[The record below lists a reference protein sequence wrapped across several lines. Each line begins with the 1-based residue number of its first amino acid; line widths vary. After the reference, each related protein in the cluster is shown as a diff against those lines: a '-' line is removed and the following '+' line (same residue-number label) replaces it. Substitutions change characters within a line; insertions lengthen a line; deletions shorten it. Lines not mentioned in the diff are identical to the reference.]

1 MHETILNKR
10 YTIKAIPIEDRRP
23 IELSANMKPHPL
35 SFMELPFDPEYSL
48 YNNRMTPER
57 LNNVTDDEQY
67 WAIRQKVIFRNTG
80 ELPIEMSGPDAEKFA
95 NRVFAR
101 DVSRV
106 KVGRCCYNFVLY
118 QHGGMITDGV
128 MLRLAED
135 KFWMAQADGELI
147 KWYMAHAHN
156 FNVKVT
162 DPNVWVTQVQGPRSM
177 DVLRDVIDG
186 NFPDP
191 WRYFDIAT
199 VSIAGEEVI
208 ITRTGFSNELGWEF
222 YLRPENDAHKIGN
235 HIWEIGLKYGMI
247 LTGTPVFRAR
257 RIEAGLMGTTE
268 FDSTTTPFD
277 AGLGHFVQMDKHD
290 FIGKEALEKADKRSR
305 TFGMRVLGGIAE
317 RGRTISFGDSLV
329 GIVCSST
336 WSPYQECG
344 VALVRMDDPE
354 MGPSTEVKVL
364 GTDGK
369 TYSAKLCSLP
379 MYDPEGAIV
388 RERTQLS
395 QKVLSLGLD
404 NVNLSILNNL
414 KQSFFKLYLNYL
426 KPRSL
431 SLSSIV
437 RRKRI

>member
-1 MHETILNKR
+1 MHKTILNKR

-80 ELPIEMSGPDAEKFA
+80 ELPIEISGPDAEKFA

-106 KVGRCCYNFVLY
+106 KVGRCSYNFVLY
-118 QHGGMITDGV
+118 HHGGMITDGV

-156 FNVKVT
+156 FDVKVT

-186 NFPDP
+186 NFPEP

-290 FIGKEALEKADKRSR
+290 FIGREALEKADKRSR

-317 RGRTISFGDSLV
+317 RGRTISFGDDLV
-329 GIVCSST
+329 GNVCSST

-369 TYSAKLCSLP
+369 TYSAKPVSYTHLRAH
-379 MYDPEGAIV
+379 E
-388 RERTQLS
+388 T
-395 QKVLSLGLD
+395 
-404 NVNLSILNNL
+404 
-414 KQSFFKLYLNYL
+414 
-426 KPRSL
+426 
-431 SLSSIV
+431 
-437 RRKRI
+437 

>member
-80 ELPIEMSGPDAEKFA
+80 ELPIEISGPDAEKFA

-101 DVSRV
+101 DVSRA
-106 KVGRCCYNFVLY
+106 KVGRCSYNFVLY
-118 QHGGMITDGV
+118 HHGGMITDGV

-156 FNVKVT
+156 FDVKVT

-290 FIGKEALEKADKRSR
+290 FIGKQALEKADKRSR

-317 RGRTISFGDSLV
+317 RGRTISFGDNLV
-329 GIVCSST
+329 GLVCSST

-388 RERTQLS
+388 RGKNKTIPKGPEPWT
-395 QKVLSLGLD
+395 G
-404 NVNLSILNNL
+404 
-414 KQSFFKLYLNYL
+414 
-426 KPRSL
+426 
-431 SLSSIV
+431 
-437 RRKRI
+437 

>member
-1 MHETILNKR
+1 MHKTILNKR

-80 ELPIEMSGPDAEKFA
+80 ELPIEISGPDAEKFA

-106 KVGRCCYNFVLY
+106 KVGRCSYNFVLY
-118 QHGGMITDGV
+118 HHGGMITDGV

-156 FNVKVT
+156 FDVKVT

-235 HIWEIGLKYGMI
+235 HIWEIGQKYGMI

-290 FIGKEALEKADKRSR
+290 FIGKQALEKADKRSR

-317 RGRTISFGDSLV
+317 RGRTISFGDNFV

-379 MYDPEGAIV
+379 MYDPEGTIV
-388 RERTQLS
+388 RGKDTTIPKGPEPWT
-395 QKVLSLGLD
+395 G
-404 NVNLSILNNL
+404 
-414 KQSFFKLYLNYL
+414 
-426 KPRSL
+426 
-431 SLSSIV
+431 
-437 RRKRI
+437 

>member
-80 ELPIEMSGPDAEKFA
+80 ELPIEISGPDAEKFA

-106 KVGRCCYNFVLY
+106 KVGRCSYNFVLY
-118 QHGGMITDGV
+118 HHGGMITDGV

-147 KWYMAHAHN
+147 KWYMANAQA
-156 FNVKVT
+156 FDVT
-162 DPNVWVTQVQGPRSM
+162 VSDPNVWVTQVQGPRSM

-186 NFPDP
+186 DFPEP

-222 YLRPENDAHKIGN
+222 YLRPENDAQKIGN
-235 HIWEIGLKYGMI
+235 HIWEIGLKYGII

-290 FIGKEALEKADKRSR
+290 FIGREALEKADKRSR

-317 RGRTISFGDSLV
+317 RGRTISIGDDLV

-344 VALVRMDDPE
+344 VALVRMDDPA
-354 MGPSTEVKVL
+354 MGPSTEVKVT

-369 TYSAKLCSLP
+369 TYNAKLCSLP
-379 MYDPEGAIV
+379 MYDSEGAIA
-388 RERTQLS
+388 RGKNITIPNGPQPW
-395 QKVLSLGLD
+395 KG
-404 NVNLSILNNL
+404 
-414 KQSFFKLYLNYL
+414 
-426 KPRSL
+426 
-431 SLSSIV
+431 
-437 RRKRI
+437 

>member
-10 YTIKAIPIEDRRP
+10 YTIKAIAIEDRRP
-23 IELSANMKPHPL
+23 IELSSNMKPHPL

-80 ELPIEMSGPDAEKFA
+80 ELPIEISGPDAEKFA

-106 KVGRCCYNFVLY
+106 KVGRCSYNFVLY
-118 QHGGMITDGV
+118 HNGGMITDGV

-156 FNVKVT
+156 FDVKVT

-186 NFPDP
+186 NLPDP

-317 RGRTISFGDSLV
+317 RGRTISFGDNLV
-329 GIVCSST
+329 GLVCSST

-364 GTDGK
+364 GNDGK
-369 TYSAKLCSLP
+369 TYSAKLCSLT
-379 MYDPEGAIV
+379 MYDPDGTIV
-388 RERTQLS
+388 RGKNTTIPKGPEPWT
-395 QKVLSLGLD
+395 G
-404 NVNLSILNNL
+404 
-414 KQSFFKLYLNYL
+414 
-426 KPRSL
+426 
-431 SLSSIV
+431 
-437 RRKRI
+437 

>member
-23 IELSANMKPHPL
+23 IELSSNMKPHPL

-80 ELPIEMSGPDAEKFA
+80 ELPIEISGPDAEKFA

-106 KVGRCCYNFVLY
+106 KVGRCSYNFALY
-118 QHGGMITDGV
+118 HHGGMITDGV
-128 MLRLAED
+128 MLRLAAD

-147 KWYMAHAHN
+147 KWYMAHAQN
-156 FNVKVT
+156 FDVKVT

-290 FIGKEALEKADKRSR
+290 FIGKKALEKADKRSR
-305 TFGMRVLGGIAE
+305 TFGMRVFGGIAE
-317 RGRTISFGDSLV
+317 RGRTISFGDNFV

-364 GTDGK
+364 GNDGK

-379 MYDPEGAIV
+379 MYDPEGTIV
-388 RERTQLS
+388 RGKNTTIPKGPEPWT
-395 QKVLSLGLD
+395 G
-404 NVNLSILNNL
+404 
-414 KQSFFKLYLNYL
+414 
-426 KPRSL
+426 
-431 SLSSIV
+431 
-437 RRKRI
+437 

>member
-80 ELPIEMSGPDAEKFA
+80 ELPIEISGPDAEKFA

-106 KVGRCCYNFVLY
+106 KVGRCSYNFVLY
-118 QHGGMITDGV
+118 HHGGMITDGV

-156 FNVKVT
+156 FDVKVT

-235 HIWEIGLKYGMI
+235 HIWEIGQKYGMI

-290 FIGKEALEKADKRSR
+290 FIGKKALEKADKRSR

-317 RGRTISFGDSLV
+317 RGRTISFGDNLV

-364 GTDGK
+364 GNDGK

-379 MYDPEGAIV
+379 MYDPEGTIV
-388 RERTQLS
+388 RGKNTTIPKGPEPWT
-395 QKVLSLGLD
+395 G
-404 NVNLSILNNL
+404 
-414 KQSFFKLYLNYL
+414 
-426 KPRSL
+426 
-431 SLSSIV
+431 
-437 RRKRI
+437 

>member
-80 ELPIEMSGPDAEKFA
+80 ELPIEISGPDAEKFA

-106 KVGRCCYNFVLY
+106 KVGRCSYNFVLY
-118 QHGGMITDGV
+118 HNGGMITDGV

-156 FNVKVT
+156 FDVKVT

-290 FIGKEALEKADKRSR
+290 FIGKKALEKADKRSR

-317 RGRTISFGDSLV
+317 RGRTISFGDNLV
-329 GIVCSST
+329 GLVCSST

-364 GTDGK
+364 GNDGK

-379 MYDPEGAIV
+379 MYDPEGTIV
-388 RERTQLS
+388 RGKNTTIPKGPEPWT
-395 QKVLSLGLD
+395 G
-404 NVNLSILNNL
+404 
-414 KQSFFKLYLNYL
+414 
-426 KPRSL
+426 
-431 SLSSIV
+431 
-437 RRKRI
+437 

>member
-1 MHETILNKR
+1 MHKTILNKR

-80 ELPIEMSGPDAEKFA
+80 ELPIEISGPDAEKFA

-106 KVGRCCYNFVLY
+106 KVGRCSYNFVLY
-118 QHGGMITDGV
+118 HHGGMITDGV

-147 KWYMAHAHN
+147 KWYMAHAQN
-156 FNVKVT
+156 FDVKVT

-235 HIWEIGLKYGMI
+235 HIWEIGQKYGMI

-277 AGLGHFVQMDKHD
+277 AGLGHFVQMDKQD
-290 FIGKEALEKADKRSR
+290 FIGKQALETADKRSR

-317 RGRTISFGDSLV
+317 RGRTISLGDDLV

-354 MGPSTEVKVL
+354 MGPSSEVKVL

-369 TYSAKLCSLP
+369 IYSAKLCSLP

-388 RERTQLS
+388 RGTNTTIPKGSEPWT
-395 QKVLSLGLD
+395 G
-404 NVNLSILNNL
+404 
-414 KQSFFKLYLNYL
+414 
-426 KPRSL
+426 
-431 SLSSIV
+431 
-437 RRKRI
+437 

>member
-80 ELPIEMSGPDAEKFA
+80 ELPIEISGPDAEKFA

-106 KVGRCCYNFVLY
+106 KVGRCSYNFVLY
-118 QHGGMITDGV
+118 HHGGMITDGV

-156 FNVKVT
+156 FDVKVT

-235 HIWEIGLKYGMI
+235 HIWEIGQKYGMI

-290 FIGKEALEKADKRSR
+290 FIGKKALEKADKRSR

-317 RGRTISFGDSLV
+317 RGRTISFGDNFV

-364 GTDGK
+364 GNDGK

-379 MYDPEGAIV
+379 MYDPEGTIV
-388 RERTQLS
+388 RGKNTTIPKGPEPWT
-395 QKVLSLGLD
+395 G
-404 NVNLSILNNL
+404 
-414 KQSFFKLYLNYL
+414 
-426 KPRSL
+426 
-431 SLSSIV
+431 
-437 RRKRI
+437 

>member
-80 ELPIEMSGPDAEKFA
+80 ELPIEISGPDAEKFA

-106 KVGRCCYNFVLY
+106 KVGRCSYNFVLY
-118 QHGGMITDGV
+118 HHGGMITDGV

-147 KWYMAHAHN
+147 KWYMANAQA
-156 FNVKVT
+156 FDVT
-162 DPNVWVTQVQGPRSM
+162 VSDPNVWVTQVQGPRSM

-186 NFPDP
+186 DFPDP

-208 ITRTGFSNELGWEF
+208 ISRTGFSNELGWEF
-222 YLRPENDAHKIGN
+222 YLRPENDAQKIGN
-235 HIWEIGLKYGMI
+235 HIWEIGLKYGII

-290 FIGKEALEKADKRSR
+290 FIGREALEKADKRSR

-317 RGRTISFGDSLV
+317 RGRTISIGDDLV

-344 VALVRMDDPE
+344 VALVRMDDPA
-354 MGPSTEVKVL
+354 MGPSTEVKVT

-369 TYSAKLCSLP
+369 TYNAKLCSLP
-379 MYDPEGAIV
+379 MYDSEGAIA
-388 RERTQLS
+388 RGKNITIPNGPQPW
-395 QKVLSLGLD
+395 KG
-404 NVNLSILNNL
+404 
-414 KQSFFKLYLNYL
+414 
-426 KPRSL
+426 
-431 SLSSIV
+431 
-437 RRKRI
+437 

>member
-1 MHETILNKR
+1 MHKTILNKR

-80 ELPIEMSGPDAEKFA
+80 ELPIEISGPDAEKFA

-106 KVGRCCYNFVLY
+106 KVGRCSYNFVLY
-118 QHGGMITDGV
+118 HNGGMITDGV

-156 FNVKVT
+156 FDVEVT

-177 DVLRDVIDG
+177 EVLRDVIDG
-186 NFPDP
+186 NFPEP

-199 VSIAGEEVI
+199 VSISGEEVI

-290 FIGKEALEKADKRSR
+290 FIGKKALEKADKRSR
-305 TFGMRVLGGIAE
+305 TFGMRVFGGIAE
-317 RGRTISFGDSLV
+317 RGRTISFGDNFV

-364 GTDGK
+364 GNDGK

-379 MYDPEGAIV
+379 MYDPEGTIV
-388 RERTQLS
+388 RGKNTTIPKGPEPWT
-395 QKVLSLGLD
+395 G
-404 NVNLSILNNL
+404 
-414 KQSFFKLYLNYL
+414 
-426 KPRSL
+426 
-431 SLSSIV
+431 
-437 RRKRI
+437 

>member
-1 MHETILNKR
+1 MHETMLNKR

-23 IELSANMKPHPL
+23 IELSSNMKPHPL
-35 SFMELPFDPEYSL
+35 SFLELPFDPEYSL

-80 ELPIEMSGPDAEKFA
+80 ELPIEISGPDAEKFA

-106 KVGRCCYNFVLY
+106 KVGRCSYNFALY
-118 QHGGMITDGV
+118 HHGGMITDGV

-156 FNVKVT
+156 FDVKVT

-235 HIWEIGLKYGMI
+235 HIWEIGQKYGMI

-277 AGLGHFVQMDKHD
+277 AGLGHFVQMDKQD
-290 FIGKEALEKADKRSR
+290 FIGKQALEKADKRSR

-317 RGRTISFGDSLV
+317 RGRTISLGDDLV

-354 MGPSTEVKVL
+354 MGPSSEVKVL

-369 TYSAKLCSLP
+369 IYSAKLCSLP

-388 RERTQLS
+388 RGKNTTIPKGSEPWT
-395 QKVLSLGLD
+395 G
-404 NVNLSILNNL
+404 
-414 KQSFFKLYLNYL
+414 
-426 KPRSL
+426 
-431 SLSSIV
+431 
-437 RRKRI
+437 

>member
-80 ELPIEMSGPDAEKFA
+80 ELPIEISGPDAEKFA

-106 KVGRCCYNFVLY
+106 KVGRCSYNFVLY
-118 QHGGMITDGV
+118 HHGGMITDGV

-135 KFWMAQADGELI
+135 KFWMA
-147 KWYMAHAHN
+147 
-156 FNVKVT
+156 
-162 DPNVWVTQVQGPRSM
+162 QVQGPRSM

-235 HIWEIGLKYGMI
+235 HIWEIGQKYGMI

-305 TFGMRVLGGIAE
+305 TFGMRVPSGIAE
-317 RGRTISFGDSLV
+317 RGRTISFGDNLV

-388 RERTQLS
+388 RGKNTTIPKGPEPWT
-395 QKVLSLGLD
+395 G
-404 NVNLSILNNL
+404 
-414 KQSFFKLYLNYL
+414 
-426 KPRSL
+426 
-431 SLSSIV
+431 
-437 RRKRI
+437 

>member
-80 ELPIEMSGPDAEKFA
+80 ELPIEISGPDAEKFA

-106 KVGRCCYNFVLY
+106 KAGRCSYNFVLY
-118 QHGGMITDGV
+118 HHGGMITDGV

-147 KWYMAHAHN
+147 KWYMANAHG
-156 FNVKVT
+156 FDVT
-162 DPNVWVTQVQGPRSM
+162 VSDPNVWVTQVQGPRSM

-186 NFPDP
+186 DFPDP
-191 WRYFDIAT
+191 WRYFDIAI
-199 VSIAGEEVI
+199 VSIASEEVI

-222 YLRPENDAHKIGN
+222 YLRPENNAQKIGN

-277 AGLGHFVQMDKHD
+277 AGLGHFVQMDKKN
-290 FIGKEALEKADKRSR
+290 FIGREALEKADKRSR

-317 RGRTISFGDSLV
+317 RGRTISIGDDLI
-329 GIVCSST
+329 GTVCSST

-354 MGPSTEVKVL
+354 MGPSTEVKVT

-379 MYDPEGAIV
+379 MYDSEGAIA
-388 RERTQLS
+388 RGKNITIPNGPQPW
-395 QKVLSLGLD
+395 KG
-404 NVNLSILNNL
+404 
-414 KQSFFKLYLNYL
+414 
-426 KPRSL
+426 
-431 SLSSIV
+431 
-437 RRKRI
+437 